1 MGESV
6 AKKVITIILLVVL
19 VILIIAGVVFVSLY
33 CFGDRIVIG
42 KTKTEEF
49 TASGDVFKVGIISDT
64 QLPPNEKKLEEND
77 LYIQHL
83 RTALEELKTNG
94 VGMILFAGD
103 IGDAGSYFAFKIY
116 KNTIDEVF
124 GDDKPVIQTI
134 MGNHDYW
141 SESALSANAH
151 IKAFKK
157 VLGQSP
163 WTHYV
168 VNGYHFIGASPNNGS
183 MSCGYKLISKWL
195 ARELEKA
202 SKDTPDKPIFVM
214 THNQPKDTC
223 YGSED
228 WGDSSLNEVMSKYPN
243 AVIFSGHSHYSILDE
258 RSIWQGDYTVLS
270 TQSLS
275 YTELEGGKENGSIP
289 PNPEANPMGYILEF
303 TNNEVKIHR
312 MSFDGTD
319 FGTEQKS
326 NMLWTLPL
334 PYKNDGR
341 YAFES
346 RKERNSAP
354 IITDM
359 TCSARN
365 GKDSI
370 TLSFAAAADDDF
382 VHSYKVV
389 IDGKEEKLFFS
400 DYYNGIG
407 NMSKTVELTLK
418 SDGQKHN
425 YKIYAL
431 DSWGAQSKDC
441 IEIDA

>member
-1 MGESV
+1 MSDFL
-6 AKKVITIILLVVL
+6 TLH
-19 VILIIAGVVFVSLY
+19 
-33 CFGDRIVIG
+33 CFWDRIIIG

-77 LYIQHL
+77 LYVRHL
-83 RTALEELKTNG
+83 RTALEELKNNG
-94 VGMILFAGD
+94 VDMILFAGD
-103 IGDAGSYFAFKIY
+103 VGDAGSYFAFKTY

-124 GDDKPVIQTI
+124 GNDKPVIQTI

-183 MSCGYKLISKWL
+183 MSCGYKLTSKWL
-195 ARELEKA
+195 DRELEKA
-202 SKDTPDKPIFVM
+202 NKDTPDKPIFVM

-228 WGDSSLNEVMSKYPN
+228 WGDSSLNEVLSKYPN

-289 PNPEANPMGYILEF
+289 PNPAANPMGYILEF
-303 TNNEVKIHR
+303 ENNEVKIHR
-312 MSFDGTD
+312 MSFDGTNL
-319 FGTEQKS
+319 GTEQK
-326 NMLWTLPL
+326 NDMLWTLPL
-334 PYKNDGR
+334 PYKNDRR

-354 IITDM
+354 IITD
-359 TCSARN
+359 TACSTKT

-370 TLSFAAAADDDF
+370 MLSFAAAADDDF

-389 IDGKEEKLFFS
+389 IDGNEEKLFFS
-400 DYYNGIG
+400 DYYNGID

>member
-1 MGESV
+1 MPCSFDD
-6 AKKVITIILLVVL
+6 KVIIEK
-19 VILIIAGVVFVSLY
+19 AEF
-33 CFGDRIVIG
+33 
-42 KTKTEEF
+42 KKF
-49 TASGDVFKVGIISDT
+49 TAGGDIFRVGIISDT

-77 LYIQHL
+77 LYIRHL
-83 RTALEELKTNG
+83 RTALEELKNNG

-103 IGDAGSYFAFKIY
+103 IGDEGSYFAFKTY
-116 KNTIDEVF
+116 QSVIDEVF
-124 GDDKPVIQTI
+124 GEDKSVTQTI

-141 SESALSANAH
+141 SENDLSASDH
-151 IKAFKK
+151 IRSFEKA
-157 VLGQSP
+157 LGQSP

-183 MSCGYKLISKWL
+183 MSCGYKLTSKWL
-195 ARELEKA
+195 VRELEKA

-214 THNQPKDTC
+214 THNQPKGTC

-228 WGDSSLNEVMSKYPN
+228 WGDSSLNEVMSKYLN

-275 YTELEGGKENGSIP
+275 YTELE
-289 PNPEANPMGYILEF
+289 A
-303 TNNEVKIHR
+303 
-312 MSFDGTD
+312 
-319 FGTEQKS
+319 
-326 NMLWTLPL
+326 
-334 PYKNDGR
+334 
-341 YAFES
+341 
-346 RKERNSAP
+346 
-354 IITDM
+354 
-359 TCSARN
+359 

-407 NMSKTVELTLK
+407 SMSKTVELMLK

-441 IEIDA
+441 IEIGA

>member
-1 MGESV
+1 
-6 AKKVITIILLVVL
+6 
-19 VILIIAGVVFVSLY
+19 
-33 CFGDRIVIG
+33 
-42 KTKTEEF
+42 
-49 TASGDVFKVGIISDT
+49 
-64 QLPPNEKKLEEND
+64 
-77 LYIQHL
+77 
-83 RTALEELKTNG
+83 
-94 VGMILFAGD
+94 MILFAGD
-103 IGDAGSYFAFKIY
+103 IGDEGSYFAFKTY
-116 KNTIDEVF
+116 QSVIDEVF
-124 GDDKPVIQTI
+124 GEDKPVTQTI

-141 SESALSANAH
+141 SENDLSASDH
-151 IKAFKK
+151 IRSFEKA
-157 VLGQSP
+157 LGQSP

-168 VNGYHFIGASPNNGS
+168 VNGYHFIGASPNNES
-183 MSCGYKLISKWL
+183 MSCGYKLTSKWL

-214 THNQPKDTC
+214 THNQPKATC

-275 YTELEGGKENGSIP
+275 YTELEAGKENGSIP

-303 TNNEVKIHR
+303 TNSEVKIHR
-312 MSFDGTD
+312 MSFDGTNL
-319 FGTEQKS
+319 GTEQKS

-334 PYKNDGR
+334 SYK
-341 YAFES
+341 
-346 RKERNSAP
+346 
-354 IITDM
+354 T
-359 TCSARN
+359 

-407 NMSKTVELTLK
+407 SMSKTVELTLK

>member
-1 MGESV
+1 
-6 AKKVITIILLVVL
+6 
-19 VILIIAGVVFVSLY
+19 
-33 CFGDRIVIG
+33 
-42 KTKTEEF
+42 
-49 TASGDVFKVGIISDT
+49 
-64 QLPPNEKKLEEND
+64 
-77 LYIQHL
+77 
-83 RTALEELKTNG
+83 
-94 VGMILFAGD
+94 
-103 IGDAGSYFAFKIY
+103 
-116 KNTIDEVF
+116 
-124 GDDKPVIQTI
+124 
-134 MGNHDYW
+134 
-141 SESALSANAH
+141 
-151 IKAFKK
+151 
-157 VLGQSP
+157 
-163 WTHYV
+163 
-168 VNGYHFIGASPNNGS
+168 

-370 TLSFAAAADDDF
+370 TLSFVAAADDDF

-418 SDGQKHN
+418 SDG
-425 YKIYAL
+425 
-431 DSWGAQSKDC
+431 
-441 IEIDA
+441 

>member
-1 MGESV
+1 MVEFENMEQRE
-6 AKKVITIILLVVL
+6 VL
-19 VILIIAGVVFVSLY
+19 ETPNLEGS
-33 CFGDRIVIG
+33 
-42 KTKTEEF
+42 
-49 TASGDVFKVGIISDT
+49 
-64 QLPPNEKKLEEND
+64 PNETLDRKLRAYFDGKIVRKD
-77 LYIQHL
+77 LTKSIKEGANVPVYV
-83 RTALEELKTNG
+83 LEFLLG
-94 VGMILFAGD
+94 QYCSSDDQSV
-103 IGDAGSYFAFKIY
+103 
-116 KNTIDEVF
+116 IDEVF
-124 GDDKPVIQTI
+124 GEDKPVIQTI

-141 SESALSANAH
+141 SENDLSASDH
-151 IKAFKK
+151 IRSFEKA
-157 VLGQSP
+157 LGQSP

-183 MSCGYKLISKWL
+183 MSCGYKLTSKWL

-228 WGDSSLNEVMSKYPN
+228 WGDSSLNKVMSKYPN

-275 YTELEGGKENGSIP
+275 YTELE
-289 PNPEANPMGYILEF
+289 A
-303 TNNEVKIHR
+303 
-312 MSFDGTD
+312 
-319 FGTEQKS
+319 
-326 NMLWTLPL
+326 
-334 PYKNDGR
+334 
-341 YAFES
+341 
-346 RKERNSAP
+346 
-354 IITDM
+354 
-359 TCSARN
+359 

-407 NMSKTVELTLK
+407 SMSKTVELTLK

-441 IEIDA
+441 IEIGA

>member
-1 MGESV
+1 MSCSFDD
-6 AKKVITIILLVVL
+6 KVIIEK
-19 VILIIAGVVFVSLY
+19 AEF
-33 CFGDRIVIG
+33 
-42 KTKTEEF
+42 KKF
-49 TASGDVFKVGIISDT
+49 TAGGDIFRVGIISDT

-77 LYIQHL
+77 LYVRHL
-83 RTALEELKTNG
+83 RTALEELENNG

-103 IGDAGSYFAFKIY
+103 IGDEGSYFAFKTY
-116 KNTIDEVF
+116 QSVIDEVF
-124 GDDKPVIQTI
+124 GEDKPVIQTI

-141 SESALSANAH
+141 SENDLSASDH
-151 IKAFKK
+151 IRSFEKA
-157 VLGQSP
+157 LGQSP

-183 MSCGYKLISKWL
+183 MSCGYKLTSKWL

-202 SKDTPDKPIFVM
+202 SEDTPDKPIFVM
-214 THNQPKDTC
+214 THNQPKGTC

-275 YTELEGGKENGSIP
+275 YTELEAGKENGSIP

-303 TNNEVKIHR
+303 TNSEVKIHR
-312 MSFDGTD
+312 MSFDGTNL
-319 FGTEQKS
+319 GTEQKS

-346 RKERNSAP
+346 RKEKNSAP
-354 IITDM
+354 VITD
-359 TCSARN
+359 TACSAKT

-407 NMSKTVELTLK
+407 SMSKTVELTLK
-418 SDGQKHN
+418 SDGQKHD

>member
-1 MGESV
+1 MPCSFDD
-6 AKKVITIILLVVL
+6 KVIIEK
-19 VILIIAGVVFVSLY
+19 AEF
-33 CFGDRIVIG
+33 
-42 KTKTEEF
+42 KKF
-49 TASGDVFKVGIISDT
+49 TAGGDIFRVGIICDT

-77 LYIQHL
+77 LYVRHL
-83 RTALEELKTNG
+83 RT
-94 VGMILFAGD
+94 
-103 IGDAGSYFAFKIY
+103 
-116 KNTIDEVF
+116 
-124 GDDKPVIQTI
+124 
-134 MGNHDYW
+134 
-141 SESALSANAH
+141 ALSANAH

-183 MSCGYKLISKWL
+183 MSCGYKLTSKWL

-275 YTELEGGKENGSIP
+275 YTELEAGKENGSIP

-312 MSFDGTD
+312 MSFDGTNL
-319 FGTEQKS
+319 GTEQKS

-334 PYKNDGR
+334 SYKNDKR

-346 RKERNSAP
+346 RKEKNSAP
-354 IITDM
+354 VITD
-359 TCSARN
+359 TACSAKT

-370 TLSFAAAADDDF
+370 TLSFAVAADDDF

-407 NMSKTVELTLK
+407 SMSKTVALTLK